1 VEKVYIIARLYTP
14 FYKAFKENKF
24 YHTGSPAYYNFIKFI
39 DNKTDIDYEIIFL
52 GDKTNSLLFQN
63 KSYKLENLNKPIKF
77 IPYKNIFSNNK
88 FVKIEIILNKLY
100 QYFYLIKTLKSNCIY
115 YIDRENIPLG
125 LFLKFKKGL
134 ICYRVLGITQK
145 VYNILFKRND
155 LVNYIFKKSLNL
167 KNAIIISSNDG
178 SWAEKTKKE
187 IEKRYLEILKKANNI
202 EDILKVERVLGD
214 LRVEIERIEGDFKY
228 LSSKISFSTLSIV
241 VYESIKHKAV
251 KSSTDSGN
259 KYIRYFKR
267 AFKDG
272 FESLMLFFVF
282 LANIWPIILIT
293 ILIIILLKRKKRLK
307 KKKNDSIIP
316 PSTKGEESKNNT
328 NTPKTDKELL

>member
-1 VEKVYIIARLYTP
+1 MSR
-14 FYKAFKENKF
+14 
-24 YHTGSPAYYNFIKFI
+24 IK
-39 DNKTDIDYEIIFL
+39 
-52 GDKTNSLLFQN
+52 
-63 KSYKLENLNKPIKF
+63 
-77 IPYKNIFSNNK
+77 KNI
-88 FVKIEIILNKLY
+88 ILIILASFFIFSCDSVRDTMGASASSLSGGQGSY
-100 QYFYLIKTLKSNCIY
+100 RGISRSNS
-115 YIDRENIPLG
+115 
-125 LFLKFKKGL
+125 
-134 ICYRVLGITQK
+134 
-145 VYNILFKRND
+145 
-155 LVNYIFKKSLNL
+155 KSLNDFAESSNRSNAL
-167 KNAIIISSNDG
+167 GDSSNIDTKNKKNIEVVSERKLIKEGQLEFETKDLNKTRKQILEFAQKNGAYVASDNESSNYYRKSNAITLRVPVKNFDILLNNISSGVKKFDKKIIT
-178 SWAEKTKKE
+178 AKDVTRQFLDTEARLKTKKE
-187 IEKRYLEILKKANNI
+187 IEKRYLEILKKANSI